1 MVKSLK
7 TPDSGYLPIYQ
18 STRGD
23 VVESVHYGAIAIV
36 DVFGN
41 IFASYGNPQTATF
54 MRSSSKPFQ
63 AIPLVEMG
71 GIDLFKM
78 TETELA
84 ITCASHSG
92 TDIHTKT
99 IFGLQQ
105 KIGVGDDDLR
115 CGTHQPYDKTT
126 RSLLRDRGE
135 QPNPKHHNCSG
146 KHTGMLGQAILM
158 GVDTEGYTEPGHP
171 IQTQI
176 LKTVSEICNIKISDI
191 QLGRDGCSVPTFCMP
206 LYHAAWGWAR
216 LTHPADLSEKRSFA
230 CRSITDAMTANPFM
244 VAGPGRL
251 DTVLMNKTNDTIIS
265 KVGAEAYQAA
275 GIRKDAL
282 FPGSPA
288 LGIALKISDG
298 DQRKLVRRAV
308 LVEVLH
314 QLNYLTTAKLL
325 EFASFGPALP
335 IYNQRN
341 IEIGSGKPCFQL
353 QYS

>member
-1 MVKSLK
+1 MVNSVK
-7 TPDSGYLPIYQ
+7 TTDSGYLPIYQ
-18 STRGD
+18 TTRGD
-23 VVESVHYGAIAIV
+23 VIESVHFGAIAIV
-36 DVFGN
+36 DASGN

-71 GIDLFKM
+71 GIDFFKM

-92 TDIHTKT
+92 TDSHTKT
-99 IFGLQQ
+99 IYGLQQ
-105 KIGVGDDDLR
+105 KIGIGDHDLQ
-115 CGTHQPYDKTT
+115 CGTHQPFDKST
-126 RSLLRDRGE
+126 RALLKDRGE

-146 KHTGMLGQAILM
+146 KHTGMLGQAKLM
-158 GVDTEGYTEPGHP
+158 GADTEGYTEQDHP

-176 LKTVSEICNIKISDI
+176 LKTVSDLCNIQISDI
-191 QLGRDGCSVPTFCMP
+191 QLGQDGCSVPTFCMP

-216 LTHPADLSEKRSFA
+216 LTYPDDLPEKRKLA
-230 CRSITDAMTANPFM
+230 CKSITEAMTTNPLM

-251 DTVLMNKTNDTIIS
+251 DTVLMEKSTGTIIS
-265 KVGAEAYQAA
+265 KAGAEAYQAA

-288 LGIALKISDG
+288 LGIALKISEG

-308 LVEVLH
+308 LIEVLH
-314 QLNYLTTAKLL
+314 QLKILSTERLSEYAT
-325 EFASFGPALP
+325 FGPVLP
-335 IYNQRN
+335 IYNQRQ